1 MRYVIENVEAEKLSD
16 EIGRR
21 GVAPHQRLRVVVDTL
36 DDEIPITEM
45 NVRGGGFTH
54 LGEEPEIY
62 DDADLVERNETFGR

>member
-1 MRYVIENVEAEKLSD
+1 MRYVIENVEADKLSD

-45 NVRGGGFTH
+45 NALGGGFDH
-54 LGEEPEIY
+54 LSEEPDIY
-62 DDADLVERNETFGR
+62 RDTDLLERNETFGR